1 VGPGPR
7 IRDWPVGFGGGEEAH
22 YRGRRPAPHAT
33 VRLLRTQRP
42 TPKGNDSWAR
52 APVSEA
58 GPLLSMEMKRR
69 TTVGG
74 GLLLTRR
81 FAFFALGDRRPR
93 SMTRGPGPPC
103 QRLGR
108 CLRRR

>member
-7 IRDWPVGFGGGEEAH
+7 IRDWLIGFGRGEETH
-22 YRGRRPAPHAT
+22 YHGQHPAPHAM
-33 VRLLRTQRP
+33 VRLLHTRRP
-42 TPKGNDSWAR
+42 TPKGHDSWAW

-58 GPLLSMEMKRR
+58 GPLLLAEMKKQ
-69 TTVGG
+69 TTASGG
-74 GLLLTRR
+74 PLLKRR
-81 FAFFALGDRRPR
+81 FAIFALGDRHPR